1 MEEGEVVVG
10 FAVAAGVDAA
20 HCFQPGV
27 GAFDGPAVVCL
38 RVAGFDSSFFA
49 APDFAAALPG
59 GDRVAGAAWL
69 ADAGADFALGQSLL
83 ERARGVAAVCPQL
96 AGVDAGGG
104 ELVEQWQQ
112 VAPLVF
118 VAGCE
123 PDRERLAGRVDG

>member
-20 HCFQPGV
+20 HCFEPGV
-27 GAFDGPAVVCL
+27 GAFDGPAVACL
-38 RVAGFDSSFFA
+38 WVAGFDASLFA
-49 APDFAAALPG
+49 APDFAAALSG

-69 ADAGADFALGQSLL
+69 ADAGADFAFGESLF
-83 ERARGVAAVCPQL
+83 ERAGGVAAVCPEL
-96 AGVDAGGG
+96 VGVDAGRG

-112 VAPLVF
+112 VAAFVF

-123 PDRERLAGRVDG
+123 PDRERLSVRVDG